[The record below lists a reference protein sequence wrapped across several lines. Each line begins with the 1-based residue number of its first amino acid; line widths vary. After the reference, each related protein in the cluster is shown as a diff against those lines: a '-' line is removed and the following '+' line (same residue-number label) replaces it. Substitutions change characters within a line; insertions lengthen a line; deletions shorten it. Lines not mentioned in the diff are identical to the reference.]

1 MRRIASTLVLAGAA
15 LQASGARAATA
26 PPLSYVQTFGTAGDP
41 VTRLGWGLVVISV
54 VVFVLVTLALL
65 GGILRRRPRVPEYEL
80 AVRRDAGGMG
90 WLYVG
95 VSITIVVLAV
105 CAVWTMLT
113 LRAIAMPGAADQ
125 MKLHVT
131 GTQWWW
137 RVQYQASDPSRAF
150 TTANE
155 IHIPVG
161 QPVKVELSSEDVI
174 HSFWVP
180 QLSGKIDMIPGQT
193 NELWLQASQPGT
205 YRGQCGEFC
214 GAQHAHMAMLVVAQQ
229 PEDFATWRDRQ
240 LQPAAAPAPGSP
252 GENGERLFVSRCGA
266 CHTVRGTDAG
276 GILGPDLTHLMER
289 TTVAAGALPNT
300 PGNLAAWISNPQ
312 SIKPGTRMPP
322 PSITPAELQQVVAY
336 LQTLR

>member
-214 GAQHAHMAMLVVAQQ
+214 GAQHAHMAMLVVAQA

-240 LQPAAAPAPGSP
+240 LRPAAAPAPGSP
-252 GENGERLFVSRCGA
+252 GENGERLFVGRCGA
-266 CHTVRGTDAG
+266 CHTVRGTEAG

-289 TTVAAGALPNT
+289 STVAAGALPNT
-300 PGNLAAWISNPQ
+300 PGNLAAWIANPQ
-312 SIKPGTRMPP
+312 TIKPGTRMPP